1 MVDPTKFTLKVK
13 AADIATGMQKNSNH
27 CMIADAIRRHLPDA
41 RYVTVDSSYIRFTAW
56 GFRHTFKTPV
66 VAVQA
71 LNRFDQGDTTLKPFS
86 FTLKN
91 PKVRVSFRSK
101 SVEKTASTV
110 RKKTKSKPTRKPPS
124 RVLTMDR
131 EFGER
136 KFIETGK

>member
-1 MVDPTKFTLKVK
+1 MVDPSKFTLKVK
-13 AADIATGMQKNSNH
+13 AEDITSGMQKNSNH
-27 CMIADAIRRHLPDA
+27 CMIADAIRRNIPEA
-41 RYVTVDSSYIRFTAW
+41 RFVNVDGASIRFTAW
-56 GFRHTFKTPV
+56 GFRYTYRTPM
-66 VAVQA
+66 VAVHA

-86 FTLKN
+86 FRLEN

-101 SVEKTASTV
+101 SVGKTASP